1 MAFADG
7 QEIGTDELVKGMVI
21 SCYYWDKKANCP
33 VPRKGVVD
41 SVHYVDK
48 NGMPFER
55 GPHVVVKTDARGY
68 RSLKFADI
76 QGTLRVHGFAV
87 E

>member
-1 MAFADG
+1 MALQDG
-7 QEIGTDELVKGMVI
+7 REIGVEELKVGMII

-33 VPRKGVVD
+33 VPRKGEI
-41 SVHYVDK
+41 DK
-48 NGMPFER
+48 IHLLDKDGNPFPN
-55 GPHVVVKTDARGY
+55 GPHAVVVTSRGY

-76 QGTLRVHGFAV
+76 QGTLRVH